1 MQTYLVY
8 IGVLILAFC
17 FAKTAEVTKKVP
29 YVYVTFLTL
38 ALVSGLRG
46 VTVGLDTPGYIEA
59 FQNIAAG
66 RLDLA
71 YGLEWSFRYICY
83 ALTFIVK
90 EPQLILLLFALISN
104 GLIVWRLWELR
115 EYISFSASVA
125 AYYVMFYMMSLNLMR
140 QFIAMSIVFYAT
152 RYLFRGKNIRF
163 LIFVVVAALFH
174 QSALISILFIYFNI
188 TTWKF
193 LTRNQKSFLIVIG
206 AISPLI
212 VAIVYQNLLQYSS
225 YFNELT
231 FGMGLLIIAKFCLL
245 VFSLFALDRTEPMC
259 CTPQGEKV
267 RRIAVCSY
275 ITALLLT
282 SLGYAWRFVDR
293 IGLVFYIFE
302 SVYIG
307 YIFKQKNTK
316 KNFLIK
322 VAVFALFAYL
332 LVGNVRGNGQGQN
345 PYLFFWQ

>member
-17 FAKTAEVTKKVP
+17 FAKTAEITKKVP
-29 YVYVTFLTL
+29 YVYLTFLTL

-46 VTVGLDTPGYIEA
+46 VTVGLDTAGYIES

-83 ALTFIVK
+83 ALTYVTK
-90 EPQLILLLFALISN
+90 EPQLILLFFALISN

-115 EYISFSASVA
+115 EYISFGVSVA
-125 AYYVMFYMMSLNLMR
+125 VYYVMFYMMSLNLMR
-140 QFIAMSIVFYAT
+140 QFIAVSIVFFAT
-152 RYLFRGKNIRF
+152 RYLLKGQNIRY
-163 LIFVVVAALFH
+163 LIFVVVASLFH
-174 QSALISILFIYFNI
+174 QSALIGVLFIYFSV

-193 LTRNQKSFLIVIG
+193 LTKNQKSFLIVVA

-212 VAIVYQNLLQYSS
+212 VAIVYQNLLQYAS

-231 FGMGLLIIAKFCLL
+231 FGMGLLIAAKFCLL
-245 VFSLFALDRTEPMC
+245 VFSLFFLDRTEPSGH
-259 CTPQGEKV
+259 TAQGEKL
-267 RRIAVCSY
+267 RRITICAY

-307 YIFKQKNTK
+307 YIFKQKSTK

-322 VAVFALFAYL
+322 VTVFALFAYL
-332 LVGNVRGNGQGQN
+332 FVGNIRGNGQGQN